1 MSINI
6 CTKLIR
12 MEESCQTVN
21 EEVCATGKAAPVCET
36 TYEQECSTQMVMQ
49 MNTVQEQKCESVP
62 EQV

>member
-1 MSINI
+1 MSVN
-6 CTKLIR
+6 TYNELFR

-36 TYEQECSTQMVMQ
+36 TYEQECSTQMVRQ
-49 MNTVQEQKCESVP
+49 MNTVREQKCQSVP

>member
-1 MSINI
+1 
-6 CTKLIR
+6 
-12 MEESCQTVN
+12 MEESCKTVN

-62 EQV
+62 EQVR